1 MNKKGLIWTDLKTII
16 LALVVLII
24 IFSAFYSDTG
34 KSIFSDAKKTIENI
48 FNFKSD
54 VVSGYENLTG
64 EEIVVSEQD
73 KKNAKIIRDKISSLV
88 GSLEEDCIFEL
99 SSIDGFAVVF
109 RKWGGGSKIQIHKL
123 VGTDVGSI
131 LEEHIYDS
139 VKFSYEGERKEF
151 AFLTKNKVLRI
162 GGIEISLTE
171 GSVRKPVLFKSSEN
185 EIEFLEVRKAIDF
198 RREKL
203 SCDRKKI
210 ADRLLDMKLDGE
222 INEGLYLAQLF
233 GIYYDDR
240 LFEKALDIYY
250 ELNRGIIEEGVL
262 VDEMEKNFYV
272 DRVVLEDLEASWFD
286 IVNNAPEGVR
296 YLCKDENNVDKC
308 FVEACIGSRFDNL
321 KDCEM
326 ERLILLK

>member
-123 VGTDVGSI
+123 VGTDV
-131 LEEHIYDS
+131 
-139 VKFSYEGERKEF
+139 
-151 AFLTKNKVLRI
+151 
-162 GGIEISLTE
+162 
-171 GSVRKPVLFKSSEN
+171 
-185 EIEFLEVRKAIDF
+185 
-198 RREKL
+198 
-203 SCDRKKI
+203 
-210 ADRLLDMKLDGE
+210 
-222 INEGLYLAQLF
+222 
-233 GIYYDDR
+233 
-240 LFEKALDIYY
+240 
-250 ELNRGIIEEGVL
+250 
-262 VDEMEKNFYV
+262 
-272 DRVVLEDLEASWFD
+272 
-286 IVNNAPEGVR
+286 
-296 YLCKDENNVDKC
+296 
-308 FVEACIGSRFDNL
+308 
-321 KDCEM
+321 
-326 ERLILLK
+326 